1 MSWFRNNEPDH
12 TYLPW
17 NQKYSVQK
25 KETYKQIGGLKM
37 TTFIILAKRHTQTIQ
52 LSYLAENMRAAIDE
66 FRLTY
71 PKKHYT
77 IIDCKEATNY
87 NR

>member
-1 MSWFRNNEPDH
+1 
-12 TYLPW
+12 
-17 NQKYSVQK
+17 
-25 KETYKQIGGLKM
+25 M

-52 LSYLAENMRAAIDE
+52 LSYLAETMRGAIDE

-87 NR
+87 NRQEDFK

>member
-1 MSWFRNNEPDH
+1 
-12 TYLPW
+12 
-17 NQKYSVQK
+17 
-25 KETYKQIGGLKM
+25 M
-37 TTFIILAKRHTQTIQ
+37 TTFIILATRNTQTIQ

-71 PKKHYT
+71 PKKYYT
-77 IIDCKEATNY
+77 IVDCKVATNY

>member
-1 MSWFRNNEPDH
+1 
-12 TYLPW
+12 
-17 NQKYSVQK
+17 
-25 KETYKQIGGLKM
+25 M
-37 TTFIILAKRHTQTIQ
+37 TTFIILAKRHTQNIQ

-71 PKKHYT
+71 PKKYYT
-77 IIDCKEATNY
+77 IIDCKAATNY

>member
-1 MSWFRNNEPDH
+1 
-12 TYLPW
+12 
-17 NQKYSVQK
+17 
-25 KETYKQIGGLKM
+25 M
-37 TTFIILAKRHTQTIQ
+37 TTFIILAKSHTQTTQ

-71 PKKHYT
+71 PKKKKHYT

>member
-1 MSWFRNNEPDH
+1 MN
-12 TYLPW
+12 
-17 NQKYSVQK
+17 
-25 KETYKQIGGLKM
+25 
-37 TTFIILAKRHTQTIQ
+37 TFIVLAKRHTQTIQ
-52 LSYLAENMRAAIDE
+52 LSYLAENMRVAIDE

-71 PKKHYT
+71 PKKQYK

>member
-1 MSWFRNNEPDH
+1 
-12 TYLPW
+12 
-17 NQKYSVQK
+17 
-25 KETYKQIGGLKM
+25 M
-37 TTFIILAKRHTQTIQ
+37 TTFVILARRNGQNYQ
-52 LSYLAENMRAAIDE
+52 LTYLAETMREAINE

-71 PKKHYT
+71 PKKHYK

>member
-1 MSWFRNNEPDH
+1 
-12 TYLPW
+12 
-17 NQKYSVQK
+17 
-25 KETYKQIGGLKM
+25 M
-37 TTFIILAKRHTQTIQ
+37 TTFIILAKRHTQTTQ

-71 PKKHYT
+71 PKKYYT
-77 IIDCKEATNY
+77 IVDCKVATNY